1 MRRLGL
7 TKTVGQINNLLVVS
21 TGNQARV
28 VEYYNIFHVQ
38 IFAGTGFKCIY
49 GKTRYCPL
57 EPHIRSENILYIF
70 VIILR
75 AYKRIIVQVSK
86 VRE

>member
-7 TKTVGQINNLLVVS
+7 TKSIGQFYNLLVIS

-28 VEYYNIFHVQ
+28 VEYYNIFHMQ

-57 EPHIRSENILYIF
+57 EPQIRSENILCIF

-75 AYKRIIVQVSK
+75 VSKHIIVQVSK